1 MGGVGG
7 VQGGTHGQ
15 ILLRACTVYIFD
27 SYNRKKYELKTFF
40 CDRKSAEKNV

>member
-15 ILLRACTVYIFD
+15 IRACTVYISD
-27 SYNRKKYELKTFF
+27 SYNRIKYELKTFF